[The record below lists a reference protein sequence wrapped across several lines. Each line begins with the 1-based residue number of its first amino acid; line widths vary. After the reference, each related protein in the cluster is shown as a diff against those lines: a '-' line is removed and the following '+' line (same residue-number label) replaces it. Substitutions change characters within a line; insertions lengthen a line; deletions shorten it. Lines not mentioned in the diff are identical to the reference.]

1 MVCRRP
7 FSGRRRRPASTILEA
22 LDLRSVKVAALVL
35 LLMLTGSTPTP
46 EGHSV
51 LRDLDKLFV
60 EFTHLAQT
68 DPDADEASEV
78 GIDGETIVREASL
91 ALSRSG
97 LVVLSAESYRPET
110 PFLSIVVTTLELPDE
125 AVILHVT
132 LELQEEVRLAR
143 DDRVSTYGSTWY
155 STNISAAARTALHD
169 EVAVCVESLL
179 DEFLAEWATV
189 P

>member
-1 MVCRRP
+1 M
-7 FSGRRRRPASTILEA
+7 
-22 LDLRSVKVAALVL
+22 RSVKVAALVL

-68 DPDADEASEV
+68 DPDAEEASEA
-78 GIDGETIVREASL
+78 GIDGEAIVREASL

-97 LVVLSAESYRPET
+97 LVVLSAESYRPDT
-110 PFLSIVVTTLELPDE
+110 PFLSIVVTTLELPE
-125 AVILHVT
+125 GAVVFHVT
-132 LELQEEVRLAR
+132 MELQEQVRLAR
-143 DDRVSTYGSTWY
+143 DERVSTYGSTWY
-155 STNISAAARTALHD
+155 SASIAVATRTGLH
-169 EVAVCVESLL
+169 EAVAVCVASLL
-179 DEFLAEWATV
+179 DEFLAEWVAV